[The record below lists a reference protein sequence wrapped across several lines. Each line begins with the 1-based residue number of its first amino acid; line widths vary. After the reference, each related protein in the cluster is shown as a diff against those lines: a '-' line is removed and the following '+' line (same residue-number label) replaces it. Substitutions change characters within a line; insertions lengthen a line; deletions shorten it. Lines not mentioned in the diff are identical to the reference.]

1 MCTCGISRR
10 NLPERLNSMRSPVYR
25 HLRGCPLAV
34 WSCACRGAY
43 VCVDRLTGHEAVAE
57 YAISIS
63 ESSPRV
69 VCGSQS
75 GHIGVWDIN
84 DVAAAATSSG
94 GRSGRATKKRRLSE
108 HKHGA
113 RSVGGPSLA
122 ARTMLTTGHTGTRR
136 VVAESLWLAL
146 ACGLTN
152 GCVCFRHRGGDCIGP
167 TQRSCQRVRVRR

>member
-1 MCTCGISRR
+1 M
-10 NLPERLNSMRSPVYR
+10 NSMRSPVYR

-152 GCVCFRHRGGDCIGP
+152 GCMWFRHRGGDCIGP